1 MVDKPLLL
9 VVGVLTVGGCHLRG
23 GWLNPHVSSP
33 LRQLCFAVRI
43 AAGGAPSAGAGREV
57 AAKHGLPS
65 GIGHAC
71 DGNLPATCYT
81 NQAFFLTSCS
91 SQFGLGMA

>member
-57 AAKHGLPS
+57 AAMLAMEIYQQLAIQIKP
-65 GIGHAC
+65 
-71 DGNLPATCYT
+71 
-81 NQAFFLTSCS
+81 FF
-91 SQFGLGMA
+91 